1 MNLQKRNWAPYL
13 LILPS
18 FVYLFAFF
26 GYPMVGALLLAIQ
39 RDSQILPL
47 RAEPNPDSPAVGSL
61 EKGTFVTTLDVVQEE
76 AGGAAGGLLS
86 RPKWWIKVSGET
98 ADGNQVEGWAERG
111 NIFVQD
117 ATRSD
122 VGKVAAEDARV
133 YTAANDESEIV
144 GTLALGAE
152 VTIVGWQELESEL
165 VAGGLLNK
173 PAQWMKITATDED
186 GNPIEGWVK
195 RGPVF
200 VEDATISRQGR
211 VEAGEGAKEW
221 TLDYIK
227 RMYRHSD
234 FQEALRTTIILLMLI
249 LPIQFIVAIIM
260 ALVLQARPRFT
271 TFFLYVYSIPLGIS
285 DLASGLVWYSIFTQR
300 GFMNTFLQQLGLI
313 DKPFIFI
320 SAQHKGWIIL
330 AIVLAEVWRATSI
343 VMVIV
348 VSGLQAIPSSLLESG
363 ELFGASL
370 WQRLRYI
377 ILPLLKPSLQVAL
390 ILRTILAFQVFSVVI
405 AISGG
410 EVITVLAN
418 ETYRWYDIG
427 TYNNPHVA
435 AAYAGF
441 IMFVSLGVAIIYLRT
456 IRSQEERVAT

>member
-18 FVYLFAFF
+18 FVYLLAFF
-26 GYPMVGALLLAIQ
+26 GYPMIGALLLAIQ
-39 RDSQILPL
+39 RDSQILPH

-117 ATRSD
+117 ASRSET
-122 VGKVAAEDARV
+122 GKVAAENVLV

-144 GTLALGAE
+144 GALELGTE
-152 VTIVGWQELESEL
+152 VTIVAWQELESEL

-173 PAQWMKITATDED
+173 PAQWIQITATDAD

-234 FQEALRTTIILLMLI
+234 FQEALVTTVILLVLI
-249 LPIQFIVAIIM
+249 LPMQFILAIVM
-260 ALVLQARPRFT
+260 ALVLEARPRFT

-285 DLASGLVWYSIFTQR
+285 DLAAGLVWYSIFTQR

-320 SAQHKGWIIL
+320 SYQHKGWIIF

-363 ELFGASL
+363 EIFGANL

>member
-1 MNLQKRNWAPYL
+1 MNLKKRNWAPYL

-18 FVYLFAFF
+18 FIYLIAFF
-26 GYPMVGALLLAIQ
+26 GYPMFGSLLLAVQ

-47 RAEPNPDSPAVGSL
+47 RAEPNSDSPAVGSL
-61 EKGTFVTTLDVVQEE
+61 EKGTFVTTLDVVQEDT
-76 AGGAAGGLLS
+76 GGAAGGLLS
-86 RPKWWIKVSGET
+86 RPKWWLKVSGET

-111 NIFVQD
+111 NIFVKD
-117 ATRSD
+117 ASRSEEGN
-122 VGKVAAEDARV
+122 VVAEEALVYAE
-133 YTAANDESEIV
+133 ANADSATV
-144 GTLALGAE
+144 GTLVLGTE
-152 VTIVGWQELESEL
+152 VAIVGWEELTGEL

-173 PAQWMKITATDED
+173 PAQWFQITAIDAD
-186 GNPIEGWVK
+186 GNSIEGWVK

-200 VEDATISRQGR
+200 IEDGTISRQGR

-221 TLDYIK
+221 TLDYVK

-234 FQEALRTTIILLMLI
+234 FQEAIVTTVILLVLI
-249 LPIQFIVAIIM
+249 LPIQFVLAIVM

-285 DLASGLVWYSIFTQR
+285 DLASGIIWYSIFTQR

-320 SAQHKGWIIL
+320 SYQHKEWIIL

-363 ELFGASL
+363 ELFGANL

-390 ILRTILAFQVFSVVI
+390 ILRTILAFQVFGVVI

-441 IMFVSLGVAIIYLRT
+441 IMFISLGVAIIYLRT
-456 IRSQEERVAT
+456 IRSQAERGAT